1 MAVFNRL
8 NNTICTRIEYSL
20 QDSPYGRILMGT
32 TPKGL
37 CYFTFMDEETQP
49 MENFEKYFKNHDR
62 IETPQNPLHQEI
74 LKEFIRE
81 DKSDKKA
88 YSLHVL
94 GTDFQFAVWNEVAK
108 IAPGKKSTYS
118 EIANQLNKPLSVRA
132 VGTAIGKNP
141 IAYFI
146 PCHRVVSKSGKS
158 SGFKWGLE
166 LKKQLLQKEL

>member
-8 NNTICTRIEYSL
+8 NNTISTRIEYSM

-94 GTDFQFAVWNEVAK
+94 GTDFQFAVWNRSEEHTSELQSRENLVCRLLLE
-108 IAPGKKSTYS
+108 KK
-118 EIANQLNKPLSVRA
+118 
-132 VGTAIGKNP
+132 
-141 IAYFI
+141 
-146 PCHRVVSKSGKS
+146 
-158 SGFKWGLE
+158 
-166 LKKQLLQKEL
+166 KEETSR